1 MDNLSTV
8 DKFAGPNVS
17 FIKRSHCSISVIN
30 YLFQMCFAL
39 SCSVDDDDGFFP
51 RQSRSGHHSTDGR
64 VGSSRSP
71 FGFPDPFSG
80 FGGGFGDGFGG
91 PGFSSFQTFSTSG
104 GKSPEGTQ
112 RAPSSLY

>member
-1 MDNLSTV
+1 M
-8 DKFAGPNVS
+8 
-17 FIKRSHCSISVIN
+17 
-30 YLFQMCFAL
+30 FAL
-39 SCSVDDDDGFFP
+39 SCCVDDDDGFFP

-64 VGSSRSP
+64 GGSSRSP

-104 GKSPEGTQ
+104 GKSPEGLYLLILSSVLVSPYTEQ
-112 RAPSSLY
+112 CACISLY